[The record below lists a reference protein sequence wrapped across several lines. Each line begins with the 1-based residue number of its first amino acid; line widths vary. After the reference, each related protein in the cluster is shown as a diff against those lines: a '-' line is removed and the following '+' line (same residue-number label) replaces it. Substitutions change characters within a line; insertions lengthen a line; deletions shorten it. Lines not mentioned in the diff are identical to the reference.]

1 MFRKI
6 VRILDERGLFLYG
19 MVETFKDENIVFM
32 CEESFKDFLKIKE
45 PESAPQIQEENE
57 QRV

>member
-32 CEESFKDFLKIKE
+32 CEQSFKDFLGITE

-57 QRV
+57 QRI